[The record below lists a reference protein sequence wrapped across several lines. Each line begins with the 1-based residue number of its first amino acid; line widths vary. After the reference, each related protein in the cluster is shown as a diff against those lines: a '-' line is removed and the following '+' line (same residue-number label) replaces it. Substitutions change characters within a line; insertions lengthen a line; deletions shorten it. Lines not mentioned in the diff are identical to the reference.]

1 MAYTYNLSEINL
13 SMISVVGRKSAY
25 LAELYKMG
33 FNVPNGFVISSRAVD
48 EILGDIRDEIKSML
62 SSVDLNNL
70 SDIERKSEFIRQMIM
85 NVKIPEEIENEIHER
100 YLELGSNYVA
110 VRSTV
115 TSPLSGVSFAG
126 EYETDLFV
134 GKEDLTK
141 SVKRVIASYFSSRA
155 IAYRLLN
162 KDESKVAL
170 LVQRMINPEVAG
182 TAFSLHPVTE
192 EPDYVYIESSF
203 GLGESVTKGLVTPD
217 QYIVS
222 KMNRG
227 LVSKR
232 ISEKSVK
239 LVYDFT
245 EKRVKMVELS
255 KAEAKT
261 ESLSEQDAIKVSNIT
276 IGFENVFKRSVN
288 IEWAVENKKLYLLEV
303 RGVRRLYPEF

>member
-85 NVKIPEEIENEIHER
+85 NVKIPGEIENEIHER

-239 LVYDFT
+239 LMYDFT

-276 IGFENVFKRSVN
+276 IGVENVFKRSVN

>member
-85 NVKIPEEIENEIHER
+85 NVKILEEIENEIHER

-276 IGFENVFKRSVN
+276 IGVENVFKRSVN